1 MEIRETWKKIYLS
14 LIENICPQEMHAYR
28 NTGKKALAIIEKRM
42 MPKIHLVKVDIQFLL
57 KLPQILLLRLG

>member
-1 MEIRETWKKIYLS
+1 
-14 LIENICPQEMHAYR
+14 MHAYR